1 MPMDSKDKQKQ
12 ISKNKTFGQ
21 SFRFAMTGIKT
32 AYIEEKNM
40 KKHGIFG
47 MLAILLGFILQIT
60 ISEWLWILF
69 CIFFVITLEIVN
81 TSFENIVDLVT
92 ENQFHP
98 IAKKVK
104 DMAAGAVLT
113 ASVFSCVVA
122 SIIFIPKILPIIK

>member
-1 MPMDSKDKQKQ
+1 MPMDLKDKQKK
-12 ISKNKTFGQ
+12 ISKNKTFEQ
-21 SFRFAMTGIKT
+21 SFRFAMAGIKT
-32 AYIEEKNM
+32 AYMEEKNM
-40 KKHGIFG
+40 KKHGICG
-47 MLAILLGFILQIT
+47 LLAILLGVMLQIS

-69 CIFFVITLEIVN
+69 CIFFVFTLEIVN

-122 SIIFIPKILPIIK
+122 SIVFIPKIIAIIK